1 MRKSVDSC
9 RRANERDGKWKGKSK
24 VASWSADAQN
34 STQCLPCSRGSKAKK
49 EHNLMPAFY
58 VTYLAELVCNI
69 K

>member
-49 EHNLMPAFY
+49 EHNLMPA
-58 VTYLAELVCNI
+58 
-69 K
+69 